1 MIPLDQAIN
10 SQSTISN
17 KNTETTPYSSKS
29 IKTTVLE
36 IPNQVKPIQYRSS
49 PKTICDNLQELTK
62 KKLNKVQ
69 ANEEFSS
76 ELHDLK
82 VKRAKLDL
90 HASEITVE
98 ILKTDLAMKKMEM
111 NSKVKQM
118 ELQEDILI
126 LQKQKLNN
134 SQI

>member
-1 MIPLDQAIN
+1 MIPLDQTIN
-10 SQSTISN
+10 LQITITN
-17 KNTETTPYSSKS
+17 TNTETTPYSSKS

-36 IPNQVKPIQYRSS
+36 IPNQVRPLQYRSS

-62 KKLNKVQ
+62 KKKLNKVQ
-69 ANEEFSS
+69 ANEELLS

-82 VKRAKLDL
+82 VKRAKLEL

-98 ILKTDLAMKKMEM
+98 IFKTDLSMKKMEM

-118 ELQEDILI
+118 ELQGDILI
-126 LQKQKLNN
+126 LQ
-134 SQI
+134 

>member
-1 MIPLDQAIN
+1 MC
-10 SQSTISN
+10 
-17 KNTETTPYSSKS
+17 
-29 IKTTVLE
+29 
-36 IPNQVKPIQYRSS
+36 SS

-69 ANEEFSS
+69 LNEEFSS

-98 ILKTDLAMKKMEM
+98 ILKTDLAIKKMEM
-111 NSKVKQM
+111 DSKVKQM
-118 ELQEDILI
+118 QLQEDILI

-134 SQI
+134 RQI